1 MSNTVRSIDALV
13 SEYYRLELEER
24 RGSARRMFWQRH
36 LPFETNT
43 ERMVQPQEPAQEQAV
58 EETEA
63 TQILVAWREVA
74 ASVLFEEAWL
84 EVSYKPSRCIKRG

>member
-1 MSNTVRSIDALV
+1 LV

-24 RGSARRMFWQRH
+24 RGARHRMFWQRH
-36 LPFETNT
+36 LPFETVA
-43 ERMVQPQEPAQEQAV
+43 EMMVQPQEPVQEKAI

-63 TQILVAWREVA
+63 TQAMVAWREVA

-84 EVSYKPSRCIKRG
+84 EISYNRSPRIERR